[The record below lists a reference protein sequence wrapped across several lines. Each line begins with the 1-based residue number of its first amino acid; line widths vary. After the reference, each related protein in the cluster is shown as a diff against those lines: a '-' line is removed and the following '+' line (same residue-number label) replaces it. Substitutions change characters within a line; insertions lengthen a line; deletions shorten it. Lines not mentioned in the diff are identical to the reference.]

1 MPTNKLLAALAPE
14 DRDRLSPFLTT
25 MPMRL
30 RLVLYKQDAAIED
43 VYSPSSGVLS
53 LTRTMKDGGTSE
65 VYAIGNEGMIGASV
79 FFGDPLSHTEA
90 LIQVA
95 GDHAYK
101 MPVSAFP
108 REMGRHGAFY
118 QRVMLSE
125 SAYPPDRL

>member
-25 MPMRL
+25 
-30 RLVLYKQDAAIED
+30 
-43 VYSPSSGVLS
+43 PSSGVLS
-53 LTRTMKDGGTSE
+53 LTRTMEDGGTSE

-90 LIQVA
+90 LVQVA

-101 MPVSAFP
+101 MPVSAFL